1 MVISE
6 HLTVQWT
13 RITCSSV
20 TLSPPKKKVIKWWQQ
35 TIRNDYSVNWN
46 RLKVTLKRHQY
57 YQDQGLNLFI
67 FFNYTDSIDKTTWTL
82 KYFSIET
89 DSKNM
94 TSEQWNLE
102 PWAGQLVEEMTGARR
117 VICKTEL
124 IFLNPSNDW
133 SDCTFKCVDCFLKD
147 VYVFTHLN

>member
-1 MVISE
+1 MATNYQEWLFRKLEPIKSYTQASSILSRPRFKCV
-6 HLTVQWT
+6 HL
-13 RITCSSV
+13 
-20 TLSPPKKKVIKWWQQ
+20 
-35 TIRNDYSVNWN
+35 
-46 RLKVTLKRHQY
+46 
-57 YQDQGLNLFI
+57 
-67 FFNYTDSIDKTTWTL
+67 FNYTDSIDKTTRTL

-94 TSEQWNLE
+94 TSEQWNLGH
-102 PWAGQLVEEMTGARR
+102 WAGQLVEEMTGARC

-124 IFLNPSNDW
+124 IFLNPSNNW